1 LKLAQAKFEPLA
13 GKIPSPKGLV
23 EYLKVFKLSSNPSA
37 TKKKKRKQKKEKEK
51 EGESMAGILIL
62 GNKERQE
69 IV

>member
-37 TKKKKRKQKKEKEK
+37 TKKKKESKKRKRRKRARVWQESLFWGTKRDKK
-51 EGESMAGILIL
+51 
-62 GNKERQE
+62 
-69 IV
+69 